1 MTHTTEEFVRR
12 ELRSI
17 LRGDT
22 YRNRFVCLPC
32 LVSMALERL
41 HPGWRK
47 SEITRAVDRIGGWGL
62 WLIVLFLIAAYLGA
76 AFGPP
81 PPNVE
86 AIAWAGLTGGALTA
100 ALGYWVDAHRTM
112 AA

>member
-32 LVSMALERL
+32 LMS
-41 HPGWRK
+41 
-47 SEITRAVDRIGGWGL
+47 RAWVPTATCAGVRWSDQ
-62 WLIVLFLIAAYLGA
+62 
-76 AFGPP
+76 
-81 PPNVE
+81 E
-86 AIAWAGLTGGALTA
+86 WA
-100 ALGYWVDAHRTM
+100 
-112 AA
+112 

>member
-32 LVSMALERL
+32 LMSQAWVPTATCARVRWNAPELGTNSAQ
-41 HPGWRK
+41 
-47 SEITRAVDRIGGWGL
+47 TQIGRNSLVGNCL
-62 WLIVLFLIAAYLGA
+62 K
-76 AFGPP
+76 
-81 PPNVE
+81 
-86 AIAWAGLTGGALTA
+86 
-100 ALGYWVDAHRTM
+100 
-112 AA
+112 

>member
-32 LVSMALERL
+32 LLSKDKPPTAPCAGVRWNALECARVRHNL
-41 HPGWRK
+41 
-47 SEITRAVDRIGGWGL
+47 
-62 WLIVLFLIAAYLGA
+62 
-76 AFGPP
+76 
-81 PPNVE
+81 
-86 AIAWAGLTGGALTA
+86 AIPSP
-100 ALGYWVDAHRTM
+100 
-112 AA
+112 

>member
-32 LVSMALERL
+32 LLSKDKPPTAPCAGVRWNALEC
-41 HPGWRK
+41 
-47 SEITRAVDRIGGWGL
+47 AQ
-62 WLIVLFLIAAYLGA
+62 
-76 AFGPP
+76 FGHKPRPFPP
-81 PPNVE
+81 APSR
-86 AIAWAGLTGGALTA
+86 TGGSSTPT
-100 ALGYWVDAHRTM
+100 R
-112 AA
+112 

>member
-32 LVSMALERL
+32 LLSKDKPPTAPCAGVRWNALECARVRHNL
-41 HPGWRK
+41 GTNSLQRK
-47 SEITRAVDRIGGWGL
+47 FCAGQLFEKNGG
-62 WLIVLFLIAAYLGA
+62 LGR
-76 AFGPP
+76 
-81 PPNVE
+81 
-86 AIAWAGLTGGALTA
+86 
-100 ALGYWVDAHRTM
+100 D
-112 AA
+112 

>member
-32 LVSMALERL
+32 LMSQAWVPTASCAGVRYSAPELGTICAQTTPR
-41 HPGWRK
+41 P
-47 SEITRAVDRIGGWGL
+47 
-62 WLIVLFLIAAYLGA
+62 AA
-76 AFGPP
+76 
-81 PPNVE
+81 
-86 AIAWAGLTGGALTA
+86 IRWA
-100 ALGYWVDAHRTM
+100 RP
-112 AA
+112 

>member
-32 LVSMALERL
+32 LMSQAWVPAASCAGVRWNALEC
-41 HPGWRK
+41 
-47 SEITRAVDRIGGWGL
+47 A
-62 WLIVLFLIAAYLGA
+62 
-76 AFGPP
+76 
-81 PPNVE
+81 
-86 AIAWAGLTGGALTA
+86 
-100 ALGYWVDAHRTM
+100 
-112 AA
+112 

>member
-32 LVSMALERL
+32 LLSKDKPPTAPCAGVRWNALECAGVGHSL
-41 HPGWRK
+41 GTNSAGP
-47 SEITRAVDRIGGWGL
+47 TRSPDPP
-62 WLIVLFLIAAYLGA
+62 AAGA
-76 AFGPP
+76 T
-81 PPNVE
+81 
-86 AIAWAGLTGGALTA
+86 AGS
-100 ALGYWVDAHRTM
+100 
-112 AA
+112 

>member
-32 LVSMALERL
+32 LMSQAWVSTASCAGVRYSAPELGTIWAQTPPR
-41 HPGWRK
+41 P
-47 SEITRAVDRIGGWGL
+47 
-62 WLIVLFLIAAYLGA
+62 AA
-76 AFGPP
+76 
-81 PPNVE
+81 
-86 AIAWAGLTGGALTA
+86 IRWA
-100 ALGYWVDAHRTM
+100 RP
-112 AA
+112 

>member
-32 LVSMALERL
+32 LPRPFPPAPAELGDRQPQLDERDRRPS
-41 HPGWRK
+41 HPR
-47 SEITRAVDRIGGWGL
+47 S
-62 WLIVLFLIAAYLGA
+62 
-76 AFGPP
+76 GPGSACSCRH
-81 PPNVE
+81 V
-86 AIAWAGLTGGALTA
+86 
-100 ALGYWVDAHRTM
+100 AHGI
-112 AA
+112 

>member
-32 LVSMALERL
+32 LMSQAR
-41 HPGWRK
+41 
-47 SEITRAVDRIGGWGL
+47 ITTASCARVRPSWAQFGHNRSCYLISTDRIL
-62 WLIVLFLIAAYLGA
+62 
-76 AFGPP
+76 
-81 PPNVE
+81 
-86 AIAWAGLTGGALTA
+86 
-100 ALGYWVDAHRTM
+100 
-112 AA
+112 